1 MGSPI
6 QTSKITSQN
15 PKKTPNSTMID
26 LSEDVLYEAREL
38 GVYDLVLDIASKT
51 PISAAVTYSCVLEQA
66 FQEVAKS
73 LEKPY
78 GVGDGK
84 VD

>member
-1 MGSPI
+1 
-6 QTSKITSQN
+6 
-15 PKKTPNSTMID
+15 MID

-78 GVGDGK
+78 GVEDGK